1 MTAELLNQYT
11 ESCRVAI
18 KSSSAKLGK
27 TFENL
32 LLEIILLYVAIQRKI
47 NFTQTER
54 YGTHCQPKHK
64 NQLDFI
70 YNALFASQNVAKM
83 MMKAFVF
90 HGFFQGNHGK
100 HIHLKIIFQQMSEH
114 TEPKVNWSYCQRTLW
129 LAAES
134 CVAIISNLTVV
145 VMKP

>member
-1 MTAELLNQYT
+1 MTVELLNQYT
-11 ESCRVAI
+11 EICRVAI
-18 KSSSAKLGK
+18 KNSSAKLGK

-32 LLEIILLYVAIQRKI
+32 LLEIILQRKI
-47 NFTQTER
+47 NFTQMER
-54 YGTHCQPKHK
+54 YCTHCQAKHK
-64 NQLDFI
+64 NQLDFS
-70 YNALFASQNVAKM
+70 YNALFVSQNVAKM
-83 MMKAFVF
+83 MMKALVF

-134 CVAIISNLTVV
+134 CVVIISNLTIV
-145 VMKP
+145 VMKL

>member
-1 MTAELLNQYT
+1 MTVELLNQYT
-11 ESCRVAI
+11 EICRVAI

-32 LLEIILLYVAIQRKI
+32 LLEIILLFVTIQRKI
-47 NFTQTER
+47 NFTQMER
-54 YGTHCQPKHK
+54 YCTHCQAKHK
-64 NQLDFI
+64 NQLDFS
-70 YNALFASQNVAKM
+70 YNALFVSQNVAKM
-83 MMKAFVF
+83 MMKALVF

-134 CVAIISNLTVV
+134 CVVIISNLTIV
-145 VMKP
+145 VMKL